1 MKKLKLKA
9 LELGAKE
16 LLTREQLKMV
26 LGGDFGSG
34 SGSGS
39 GSGTTCNCNSSDD
52 CKDTSKPS
60 CVNGCGGP
68 KGGYYGVC
76 AKQ

>member
-26 LGGDFGSG
+26 LGGDDGSG

-39 GSGTTCNCNSSDD
+39 GSGIKCDCNTSAD
-52 CKDTSKPS
+52 CKDTAKPT
-60 CVNGCGGP
+60 CVNGCNGP
-68 KGGYYGVC
+68 KDGYYGVC